1 MTTERREGVA
11 TGGAGGRGEVP
22 CDVPCDVSCDVSC
35 APEADGRSSST
46 GREFF
51 LNGVLAPGVFA
62 F

>member
-22 CDVPCDVSCDVSC
+22 CDVSCDVSC

-46 GREFF
+46 AREFF